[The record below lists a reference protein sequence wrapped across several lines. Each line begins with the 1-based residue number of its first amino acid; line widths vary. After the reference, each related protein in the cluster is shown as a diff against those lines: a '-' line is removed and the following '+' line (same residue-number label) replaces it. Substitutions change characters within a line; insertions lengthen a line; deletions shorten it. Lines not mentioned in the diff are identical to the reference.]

1 MKNIFKISIIFVCLV
16 SWNALAKD
24 SPSECTNRR
33 MALSTFVSACA
44 GWKAVY
50 QSNRGDS
57 YEKQKR
63 DCREISKEFA
73 DLIAGVAQKGCDF
86 TYQPN
91 LVHALMK
98 DKDVK
103 AFDSSL

>member
-1 MKNIFKISIIFVCLV
+1 MFFVSLAYC
-16 SWNALAKD
+16 NAQAKD
-24 SPSECTNRR
+24 APPDCTNRK

-73 DLIAGVAQKGCDF
+73 DLIAGVAEKGCDF